1 MRSCRAPIASLDCM
15 EEFNGGG
22 GGGGGV
28 DSGVHCSNT
37 TGTKEQLLTSC
48 IAAQAQR
55 LQHPSPGIRYRN
67 LGKSGLRVSNV
78 GLGTLNVFPSY
89 LVYRESSSARSLS
102 ARSPNASCLR
112 RRYIVSLDPPPRFSR
127 SVNISAAESIPGS
140 ASATGYLGF
149 LCRSRPVRASPGM
162 SDFKFSRFHYL
173 FRDAP
178 PPSRRHTVSLRT
190 RIHTICTIR
199 YDL

>member
-28 DSGVHCSNT
+28 GADSGVHCSNT

-78 GLGTLNVFPSY
+78 GLGTLNVFPPLS
-89 LVYRESSSARSLS
+89 LVESFLRFFSLSLSFSLFFSFFSRESFSPTDTCIHVYRI
-102 ARSPNASCLR
+102 
-112 RRYIVSLDPPPRFSR
+112 Y
-127 SVNISAAESIPGS
+127 
-140 ASATGYLGF
+140 T
-149 LCRSRPVRASPGM
+149 
-162 SDFKFSRFHYL
+162 
-173 FRDAP
+173 
-178 PPSRRHTVSLRT
+178 
-190 RIHTICTIR
+190 
-199 YDL
+199 

>member
-1 MRSCRAPIASLDCM
+1 MLLERPDRPIVTRDIQYSDVYRHRYAITLAHCMRSCRAPIASLDCM
-15 EEFNGGG
+15 EEFNGGGGG

-78 GLGTLNVFPSY
+78 GLGTLNVYFASNLVESHLLWDLWTREYY
-89 LVYRESSSARSLS
+89 LSSKEIYC
-102 ARSPNASCLR
+102 P
-112 RRYIVSLDPPPRFSR
+112 
-127 SVNISAAESIPGS
+127 
-140 ASATGYLGF
+140 
-149 LCRSRPVRASPGM
+149 
-162 SDFKFSRFHYL
+162 
-173 FRDAP
+173 
-178 PPSRRHTVSLRT
+178 
-190 RIHTICTIR
+190 
-199 YDL
+199 

>member
-22 GGGGGV
+22 GGGGGGGNAV

-37 TGTKEQLLTSC
+37 TGTKEQLLTNC

-78 GLGTLNVFPSY
+78 GLGTLNVFPTFVETNRIAVTHPFYS
-89 LVYRESSSARSLS
+89 
-102 ARSPNASCLR
+102 
-112 RRYIVSLDPPPRFSR
+112 
-127 SVNISAAESIPGS
+127 ISMYALLYS
-140 ASATGYLGF
+140 F
-149 LCRSRPVRASPGM
+149 
-162 SDFKFSRFHYL
+162 
-173 FRDAP
+173 FR
-178 PPSRRHTVSLRT
+178 
-190 RIHTICTIR
+190 
-199 YDL
+199 